1 MPIRDI
7 KPINLFKQPD
17 IENGIRINVDSIGK
31 AINAI
36 KEMFEKKPNIIY
48 GISDYKITNYRE
60 IIFAFRNWL
69 INNTLNVPLENKQ
82 LIKQVFEFHSK
93 ITQDHVVAFQSYNL
107 DYALL
112 MCRVNKKFI
121 NIEIPKMSGVP
132 ECTSIIATYC

>member
-17 IENGIRINVDSIGK
+17 IENGIRINVDSVGK

-69 INNTLNVPLENKQ
+69 INNKLNVPLENKQ
-82 LIKQVFEFHSK
+82 LIKEIFEFHSK

-121 NIEIPKMSGVP
+121 NIEIPKMSGAP